1 MDESPDDSESAQ
13 GECMCHVWAIA
24 CIAHKVIACNNQDM
38 GRDTAMRCYVL
49 RLYVRWSLEAN
60 YWTLQK
66 SWETRGCNI
75 SGMLYY
81 GDPVNAK

>member
-24 CIAHKVIACNNQDM
+24 WIAHKVMACNNRDM

-49 RLYVRWSLEAN
+49 RLYVCWPLEAN
-60 YWTLQK
+60 RWTKQK
-66 SWETRGCNI
+66 SRETVGC
-75 SGMLYY
+75 
-81 GDPVNAK
+81 GDPMNAK